1 MVTLSATVIRMTHL
15 LKVLILSGLATLSPL
30 LWAQESA
37 RVFDNEGQLLFSYQ
51 DDQILSRDNEVL
63 FTLSG
68 NIVFY
73 GDSREKED
81 FAYLIREKDVFDKRL
96 GYIYD
101 ATGANVLFSV
111 HKGNFYFGTGRFN
124 DQLLLE
130 MDFSNSMRVL
140 MVDGQEDDTIGYSIA
155 SSLTG
160 QAWCAIFLTWMESGK
175 VGERLRLEQELEEQ
189 ARTGDDIVGRMK
201 LEWDSGFYYEWEWDG
216 KRIRPR
222 WGNRPEDEWVFDG
235 ETLMP
240 YWGNSVQDEWEW
252 DGQYLKPAWG
262 EVPELTFI
270 WDSSSFRPFWEYRED
285 MDWVIEESL
294 AYPKWDRSY
303 EREWTIEGTIPVPVI
318 AIVVLGIADR

>member
-1 MVTLSATVIRMTHL
+1 MKHI
-15 LKVLILSGLATLSPL
+15 LKVLILSGLAIVMAPL
-30 LWAQESA
+30 YGQESA
-37 RVFDNEGQLLFSYQ
+37 RIFDMDDNLLFSYSN
-51 DDQILSRDNEVL
+51 DQILSSSNEVL

-73 GDSREKED
+73 GDSRDKDD
-81 FAYLIREKDVFDKRL
+81 FAYLIRETDVFDKKL
-96 GYIYD
+96 GYIYEG
-101 ATGANVLFSV
+101 TGAEVLFSV
-111 HKGNFYFGTGRFN
+111 HKGKFFQGTGRFN
-124 DQLLLE
+124 DQLLLT
-130 MDFSNSMRVL
+130 MDNSQGGMRVL
-140 MVDGQEDDTIGYSIA
+140 MVDAMENDTIGYSIA
-155 SSLTG
+155 GSISA

-189 ARTGDDIVGRMK
+189 ARTGDDIIGRVK

-216 KRIRPR
+216 KRLRPR

-240 YWGNSVQDEWEW
+240 YWGNALQDEWNW

-270 WDSSSFRPFWEYRED
+270 WDSTSFRPFWEYRED
-285 MDWVIEESL
+285 MDWIIDENL

-303 EREWTIEGTIPVPVI
+303 EREWTIEGTIPIPIV